1 MNNIIVN
8 YCMLLDVKKKRKK
21 KKSHKIVIEC
31 VFLVFSDSSGC
42 IYYINGALLLASLVM
57 ARFWMSN

>member
-8 YCMLLDVKKKRKK
+8 NCMLLDVKKK

-42 IYYINGALLLASLVM
+42 IYYINGALLIASLVM

>member
-8 YCMLLDVKKKRKK
+8 YCMLLDVKK

>member
-8 YCMLLDVKKKRKK
+8 NCMLLDVKKKK

-42 IYYINGALLLASLVM
+42 IYYINGALLIASLVM